1 MPHFHVRTSSTVTQD
16 FIVKAGDRFAA
27 QEIAQETADGIA
39 DGIAIGDKTI
49 ICVRTD
55 SSDHVDV
62 TEAEPGDWADAVK
75 TTNKRAK
82 GK

>member
-1 MPHFHVRTSSTVTQD
+1 MPHFHVRTSSTFTHE

-27 QEIAQETADGIA
+27 QEIAREAADHNTV
-39 DGIAIGDKTI
+39 DEKTI

-55 SSDHVDV
+55 SSDHIDV
-62 TEAEPGDWADAVK
+62 TEAEPRDWADAVK
-75 TTNKRAK
+75 TTSKRAK